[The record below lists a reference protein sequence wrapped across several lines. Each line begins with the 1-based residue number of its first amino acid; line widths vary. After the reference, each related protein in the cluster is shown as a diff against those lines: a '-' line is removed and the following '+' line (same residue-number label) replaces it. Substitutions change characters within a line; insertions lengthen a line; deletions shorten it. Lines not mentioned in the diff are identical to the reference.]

1 MILSQTGGWRQ
12 EAEGVGERGRW
23 GEGEMDIGENK
34 LSHDKG
40 HQRVGQKKKKKKCLL
55 F

>member
-1 MILSQTGGWRQ
+1 M
-12 EAEGVGERGRW
+12 GERGTG

-55 F
+55 FKDSSFGKMDIG